1 MTLVRL
7 PLRARLAL
15 LSSALIACVL
25 VVFGTFLYVRLSA
38 GLLETVD
45 SGLRSRAAELVG
57 SGADLRIDG
66 AGLAEPEEA
75 FAQLLGADGRVIESS
90 IEIPALLTPEVLADL
105 RAATTFDRVVP
116 VEGERVP
123 ARLLAVSAP
132 GDLVVVVG
140 TSLEDQHEAQTDLL
154 VLLLVGGPIAAL
166 LGGGVGWLV
175 AGAALRPVDR
185 MRADA
190 EAISSSEPG
199 RRLQALPPS
208 DELGRLAESLNR
220 MLSRLQD
227 AAQRERR
234 FVDDASHELRT
245 PLTNLRAELEL
256 ALRRDRDPAAL
267 HAALQSA
274 GEETERLV
282 RLAEDMLVLARA
294 DHGPLIVRRDDTDVS
309 ELVQQVISTF
319 GRPAAERDI
328 KIHLPVAAAV
338 RAPVD
343 PARLGQAIG
352 NLVSNALR
360 HAPTGGRVELGLRVA
375 PGEIEITVSDNG
387 PGFPPELL
395 PSAFEPF
402 TRSDHGRARADGGT
416 GLGLAIVKAVAAAHG
431 GSVEAKNLP
440 SGGAVVTIRI
450 PG

>member
-7 PLRARLAL
+7 PIRARLAL

-175 AGAALRPVDR
+175 AGAALRPVDQ

-190 EAISSSEPG
+190 EAISGSEPG

-343 PARLGQAIG
+343 PVRLGQAIG